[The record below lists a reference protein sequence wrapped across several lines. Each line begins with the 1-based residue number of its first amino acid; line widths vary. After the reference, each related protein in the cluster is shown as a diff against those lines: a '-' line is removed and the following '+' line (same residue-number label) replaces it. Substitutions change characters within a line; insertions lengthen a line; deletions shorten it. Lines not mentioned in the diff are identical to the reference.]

1 VGYCGIDIGV
11 ASHDMLQARAAMANP
26 SLPFADNIS
35 AEDFADY
42 LAKYDSCIQAI
53 SESKGCE

>member
-1 VGYCGIDIGV
+1 
-11 ASHDMLQARAAMANP
+11 MANP
-26 SLPFADNIS
+26 SMPFADNIS
-35 AEDFADY
+35 AKDFADY